1 MSEPAPPS
9 APDGA
14 LSPELRAVLRRW
26 ADEGGP
32 LATRAGVVLLAADGL
47 RDAEISRRLGV
58 SRQTVGS
65 WRQRWTSAGID
76 GLEHRPRTGRP
87 ATVDEAE
94 VVTRTLLAPG
104 GSGASR
110 AVARELGLSH
120 ATVAGIRRRW
130 RLVPDEPV
138 APSVPTRPPLPDAD
152 VWVMGLY
159 VDAHRAVLLA
169 GTRLVPSTPA
179 TAGTVIGADVLA
191 SLDHALDT
199 ARRASG
205 PESAT
210 AVDNAHRAGAAAH
223 RAANH
228 GPGNDAGPGPDPSSH
243 TTPAGHDNA
252 KHATAGG
259 DRGVPPHSTG
269 VNTTP
274 AGHGPARHTAT
285 GHAAAGGDRS
295 VPAHS
300 TAEHDPAQH
309 TPTGHT
315 TKTAATT
322 EGRPTPGTGTEATA
336 RRPAQTG
343 PSHTTHAA
351 TDAARGVPPHS
362 TGVYA
367 TPTGHGPAR
376 HTATGHATAGGDRS
390 VPAHSTAEHDPAQH
404 TPTGHTTKTAATTE
418 GHPAPGTG
426 TEATARRPAQ
436 TGPSHTTHTAT
447 DAARGVPP
455 HSTDVD
461 ATSSAHGPARHTAT
475 GHTTHLTAEGDHA
488 LSAYLAQ
495 ASRRHPDLALHAIT
509 LWDDAPA
516 DAAPQPPDPTRP
528 VTSHHI
534 PARSTWRT
542 FLRAMIA
549 LDSTSHPESSRRVYL
564 DLAAELERYTAGRAD
579 DPYRTVR
586 WLRENVAGHLG
597 TEDATDNSV
606 RGHTWSGV
614 NQIDLGSFNECVV
627 IETVRLSG
635 TITRGEIAHRTG
647 LTQQSVSR
655 IARSLLDRG
664 ILIEDAQ
671 LRATSGKPRTPVRL
685 RGAAAHA
692 LGIHIDPELL
702 TAVVIDLDGAIVCTR
717 TRSVSADTDPAE
729 FVERV
734 AALGRE
740 TLAEAGGAVRPE
752 GFLGIGVAV
761 PGPVD
766 IASGT
771 VLGPPLMSAWGD
783 LPLLYLLKDHFPCP
797 VIMEKDSTA
806 AAAGERW
813 IGRDRRAR
821 DFAYLY
827 LGTGVGTGLYL
838 NGDIYRGVSSNAGEF
853 GQLCAIALGRVDED
867 GRPEILPECNPPV
880 SVPDL
885 AARGGLRPAATT
897 SGSTAAYLAVGR
909 AAAAGDRAAKAAVR
923 EVAQAVGR
931 GALGLIDLLD
941 IDLIVLGGPFFTDD
955 VADFY
960 LSEIARTVNEY
971 PTARRLR
978 RVEVEPSVLSAGA
991 AAVGA
996 ASTIF
1001 HATFTPRLRGRETRA
1016 RHLPAG

>member
-1 MSEPAPPS
+1 MADTG
-9 APDGA
+9 PDGPA
-14 LSPELRAVLRRW
+14 DGGLSPDSRAVLRRW

-32 LATRAGVVLLAADGL
+32 LATRARVVLLAADGL

-138 APSVPTRPPLPDAD
+138 SPSVPTRPPLPGAD

-159 VDAHRAVLLA
+159 VDALRGVLLA
-169 GTRLVPSTPA
+169 GTRLNPGPPA

-191 SLDHALDT
+191 GIDRSLDAALASTGAGTGGRT
-199 ARRASG
+199 AQ
-205 PESAT
+205 
-210 AVDNAHRAGAAAH
+210 AGA
-223 RAANH
+223 R
-228 GPGNDAGPGPDPSSH
+228 
-243 TTPAGHDNA
+243 T
-252 KHATAGG
+252 GG
-259 DRGVPPHSTG
+259 
-269 VNTTP
+269 
-274 AGHGPARHTAT
+274 GHGTT
-285 GHAAAGGDRS
+285 GGTEFIVVRAIPDAAGRETACDGAASDR
-295 VPAHS
+295 AL
-300 TAEHDPAQH
+300 
-309 TPTGHT
+309 
-315 TKTAATT
+315 
-322 EGRPTPGTGTEATA
+322 
-336 RRPAQTG
+336 
-343 PSHTTHAA
+343 
-351 TDAARGVPPHS
+351 
-362 TGVYA
+362 
-367 TPTGHGPAR
+367 
-376 HTATGHATAGGDRS
+376 AG
-390 VPAHSTAEHDPAQH
+390 
-404 TPTGHTTKTAATTE
+404 
-418 GHPAPGTG
+418 
-426 TEATARRPAQ
+426 
-436 TGPSHTTHTAT
+436 
-447 DAARGVPP
+447 
-455 HSTDVD
+455 
-461 ATSSAHGPARHTAT
+461 
-475 GHTTHLTAEGDHA
+475 
-488 LSAYLAQ
+488 YLAQ
-495 ASRRHPDLALHAIT
+495 ASRRHPELALHAIT
-509 LWDDAPA
+509 LWDGAPDGAPAPA
-516 DAAPQPPDPTRP
+516 DRSSQPPDGGTD
-528 VTSHHI
+528 VTLHQL

-564 DLAAELERYTAGRAD
+564 DLAAELERYASGRPD
-579 DPYRTVR
+579 DPYRGVR

-597 TEDATDNSV
+597 TGAGGPAAGAV

-702 TAVVIDLDGAIVCTR
+702 TAVVIDLDGAIVHTR

-740 TLAEAGGAVRPE
+740 TLADAADTVRPE
-752 GFLGIGVAV
+752 GFLGVGVAV

-838 NGDIYRGVSSNAGEF
+838 NGDLYRGVSANAGEF
-853 GQLCAIALGRVDED
+853 GQLCAISLGRVDED
-867 GRPEILPECNPPV
+867 GRPEMMPECNPPV
-880 SVPDL
+880 SVPEL
-885 AARGGLRPAATT
+885 AARGGLRPAAAA
-897 SGSTAAYLAVGR
+897 SGGTAAYRAVGR
-909 AAAAGDRAAKAAVR
+909 AAAAGDAAAVAAVR
-923 EVAQAVGR
+923 EVARAVGR
-931 GALGLIDLLD
+931 GALGLVDLLD

-960 LSEIARTVNEY
+960 LTEIARTVNEF

-1001 HATFTPRLRGRETRA
+1001 HATFTPRLRGRESRA
-1016 RHLPAG
+1016 RQPPTG

>member
-1 MSEPAPPS
+1 MSDTRPG
-9 APDGA
+9 DGT

-26 ADEGGP
+26 ADEGGA

-138 APSVPTRPPLPDAD
+138 SPSVPTRPPLPGAD

-159 VDAHRAVLLA
+159 VDGLRGVLLA
-169 GTRLVPSTPA
+169 GTRLVPSPPA
-179 TAGTVIGADVLA
+179 TSGTVIGADVLA
-191 SLDHALDT
+191 GLDRSLDAALASASALTSTRRDGAGPAEGPGAGAGTDHA
-199 ARRASG
+199 ASRRQG
-205 PESAT
+205 RTT
-210 AVDNAHRAGAAAH
+210 AVAPGSAGAAGGWAGGAAPGEPHRDPAH
-223 RAANH
+223 AVGTTGAFGADPGQVPADSS
-228 GPGNDAGPGPDPSSH
+228 GPGSDSRRVAG
-243 TTPAGHDNA
+243 T
-252 KHATAGG
+252 
-259 DRGVPPHSTG
+259 
-269 VNTTP
+269 
-274 AGHGPARHTAT
+274 
-285 GHAAAGGDRS
+285 
-295 VPAHS
+295 
-300 TAEHDPAQH
+300 
-309 TPTGHT
+309 
-315 TKTAATT
+315 
-322 EGRPTPGTGTEATA
+322 
-336 RRPAQTG
+336 RPA
-343 PSHTTHAA
+343 P
-351 TDAARGVPPHS
+351 
-362 TGVYA
+362 
-367 TPTGHGPAR
+367 
-376 HTATGHATAGGDRS
+376 
-390 VPAHSTAEHDPAQH
+390 
-404 TPTGHTTKTAATTE
+404 
-418 GHPAPGTG
+418 
-426 TEATARRPAQ
+426 
-436 TGPSHTTHTAT
+436 
-447 DAARGVPP
+447 
-455 HSTDVD
+455 TDVD
-461 ATSSAHGPARHTAT
+461 SRARSADVGASDR
-475 GHTTHLTAEGDHA
+475 A
-488 LSAYLAQ
+488 LAGYLAQ
-495 ASRRHPDLALHAIT
+495 ASRRHPDLALHAVT
-509 LWDDAPA
+509 LWDDASDGAPA
-516 DAAPQPPDPTRP
+516 PATDTPQPPGTTGT
-528 VTSHHI
+528 VTCHHI

-564 DLAAELERYTAGRAD
+564 DLAAELERYAAGRPD
-579 DPYRTVR
+579 DPQHTVR

-597 TEDATDNSV
+597 AESAKAGSA

-740 TLAEAGGAVRPE
+740 TLAEAGGAVRPD

-797 VIMEKDSTA
+797 VIMEKDST
-806 AAAGERW
+806 E
-813 IGRDRRAR
+813 IGRAH
-821 DFAYLY
+821 
-827 LGTGVGTGLYL
+827 V
-838 NGDIYRGVSSNAGEF
+838 
-853 GQLCAIALGRVDED
+853 
-867 GRPEILPECNPPV
+867 
-880 SVPDL
+880 
-885 AARGGLRPAATT
+885 
-897 SGSTAAYLAVGR
+897 
-909 AAAAGDRAAKAAVR
+909 
-923 EVAQAVGR
+923 
-931 GALGLIDLLD
+931 
-941 IDLIVLGGPFFTDD
+941 
-955 VADFY
+955 
-960 LSEIARTVNEY
+960 
-971 PTARRLR
+971 
-978 RVEVEPSVLSAGA
+978 
-991 AAVGA
+991 
-996 ASTIF
+996 
-1001 HATFTPRLRGRETRA
+1001 
-1016 RHLPAG
+1016 

>member
-1 MSEPAPPS
+1 MPEAPRGEG
-9 APDGA
+9 PDG
-14 LSPELRAVLRRW
+14 SPAAQHGSLAPEHRAVLRRW
-26 ADEGGP
+26 VEEGGA
-32 LATRAGVVLLAADGL
+32 LATRASVVLLAADGL

-65 WRQRWTSAGID
+65 WRQRWTSAGLD

-110 AVARELGLSH
+110 AIARELGLSH

-130 RLVPDEPV
+130 RLGHDEAR
-138 APSVPTRPPLPDAD
+138 APSVPTRPPLPAAA

-159 VDAHRAVLLA
+159 VDPLRAVLLV
-169 GTRLVPSTPA
+169 GTRRGADRPA
-179 TAGTVIGADVLA
+179 VAGTVIGTEVLA
-191 SLDHALDT
+191 GLDRALEAALSAAK
-199 ARRASG
+199 ARQDSRDG
-205 PESAT
+205 
-210 AVDNAHRAGAAAH
+210 
-223 RAANH
+223 
-228 GPGNDAGPGPDPSSH
+228 GPGPE
-243 TTPAGHDNA
+243 
-252 KHATAGG
+252 TADGL
-259 DRGVPPHSTG
+259 
-269 VNTTP
+269 
-274 AGHGPARHTAT
+274 
-285 GHAAAGGDRS
+285 
-295 VPAHS
+295 
-300 TAEHDPAQH
+300 AE
-309 TPTGHT
+309 
-315 TKTAATT
+315 
-322 EGRPTPGTGTEATA
+322 
-336 RRPAQTG
+336 
-343 PSHTTHAA
+343 
-351 TDAARGVPPHS
+351 
-362 TGVYA
+362 
-367 TPTGHGPAR
+367 
-376 HTATGHATAGGDRS
+376 
-390 VPAHSTAEHDPAQH
+390 
-404 TPTGHTTKTAATTE
+404 
-418 GHPAPGTG
+418 
-426 TEATARRPAQ
+426 
-436 TGPSHTTHTAT
+436 
-447 DAARGVPP
+447 
-455 HSTDVD
+455 
-461 ATSSAHGPARHTAT
+461 
-475 GHTTHLTAEGDHA
+475 
-488 LSAYLAQ
+488 YLAE
-495 ASRRHPDLALHAIT
+495 AGRSHPDLDLHAIT
-509 LWDDAPA
+509 LWDAGAGPV
-516 DAAPQPPDPTRP
+516 PPLYEGVVTR
-528 VTSHHI
+528 HQI
-534 PARSTWRT
+534 PARSSWRT

-564 DLAAELERYTAGRAD
+564 DLAAELERYATARSDRPCTA
-579 DPYRTVR
+579 VR
-586 WLRENVAGHLG
+586 WLRENVAGHLAARHPAG
-597 TEDATDNSV
+597 RPGGPARSQS
-606 RGHTWSGV
+606 WSGV

-671 LRATSGKPRTPVRL
+671 RRATSGKPRTPVRL
-685 RGAAAHA
+685 CGTAAHA
-692 LGIHIDPELL
+692 LGIHIDPEVL

-717 TRSVSADTDPAE
+717 TRPVTPDTDPAE

-740 TLAEAGGAVRPE
+740 TLAEARGAVRE
-752 GFLGIGVAV
+752 DGFLGIGVAV

-797 VIMEKDSTA
+797 VLMEKDSTA

-838 NGDIYRGVSSNAGEF
+838 NGDIYRGISSNAGEF
-853 GQLCAIALGRVDED
+853 GQLCAIALGRVGKD

-885 AARGGLRPAATT
+885 AVRGGMRPVPPLPPVPTASGTTASGSTASGSTASGSTT
-897 SGSTAAYLAVGR
+897 SGSTAAYLAVGG
-909 AAAAGDRAAKAAVR
+909 AAAAGDPAAVGAVR

-931 GALGLIDLLD
+931 GALGLVDLLD
-941 IDLIVLGGPFFTDD
+941 IDLIVLGGPFFTED
-955 VADFY
+955 VAGFY
-960 LSEIARTVNEY
+960 LDEITRTVNEF

-978 RVEVEPSVLSAGA
+978 RVEVEPSVLSAEA

-1001 HATFTPRLRGRETRA
+1001 HATFTPRLRGREGRA
-1016 RHLPAG
+1016 RHLPVG

>member
-1 MSEPAPPS
+1 MSDTRPAEGAPAPPS
-9 APDGA
+9 PADGA

-159 VDAHRAVLLA
+159 VDARRAVLLA
-169 GTRLVPSTPA
+169 GTRLVPSTPV

-191 SLDHALDT
+191 GLDHALDA

-205 PESAT
+205 PDNHPRTGAGPGAESAP
-210 AVDNAHRAGAAAH
+210 VDSAHRAGVAA
-223 RAANH
+223 RKAA
-228 GPGNDAGPGPDPSSH
+228 GTGGDGAPEGGGESVGDAGHPPGTDRDTTPAGQGPAEHGTGHTTHVATEAPGRRLPAHNTGAH
-243 TTPAGHDNA
+243 TTPAGQNPPEHTGSDHTTHVA
-252 KHATAGG
+252 AQATAPRLPIHAPGA
-259 DRGVPPHSTG
+259 H
-269 VNTTP
+269 TTP
-274 AGHGPARHTAT
+274 AGQNPPEHTGSGHTTHVAAQAT
-285 GHAAAGGDRS
+285 APRL
-295 VPAHS
+295 PAHAPGDDS
-300 TAEHDPAQH
+300 PPAGRDPAQH
-309 TPTGHT
+309 T
-315 TKTAATT
+315 
-322 EGRPTPGTGTEATA
+322 GTG
-336 RRPAQTG
+336 R
-343 PSHTTHAA
+343 
-351 TDAARGVPPHS
+351 
-362 TGVYA
+362 
-367 TPTGHGPAR
+367 
-376 HTATGHATAGGDRS
+376 
-390 VPAHSTAEHDPAQH
+390 
-404 TPTGHTTKTAATTE
+404 
-418 GHPAPGTG
+418 
-426 TEATARRPAQ
+426 
-436 TGPSHTTHTAT
+436 
-447 DAARGVPP
+447 
-455 HSTDVD
+455 
-461 ATSSAHGPARHTAT
+461 
-475 GHTTHLTAEGDHA
+475 AEGDPA
-488 LSAYLAQ
+488 LAAYLAQ

-516 DAAPQPPDPTRP
+516 DETPQPPGRTGT
-528 VTSHHI
+528 VTCHHI

-564 DLAAELERYTAGRAD
+564 DLAAELERYAAGRAD

-853 GQLCAIALGRVDED
+853 GQLCAIALGRVDKD

-923 EVAQAVGR
+923 EVAQAIGR

-941 IDLIVLGGPFFTDD
+941 IDLVVLGGPFFTDD

-960 LSEIARTVNEY
+960 LAEIARTVNEY

>member
-1 MSEPAPPS
+1 MSDTRPG
-9 APDGA
+9 DGT

-26 ADEGGP
+26 ADEGGA

-65 WRQRWTSAGID
+65 WRQRWTSAGIG

-138 APSVPTRPPLPDAD
+138 SPSVPTRPPLPGAD

-159 VDAHRAVLLA
+159 VDGLRGVLLA
-169 GTRLVPSTPA
+169 GTRLVPSPPA
-179 TAGTVIGADVLA
+179 TSGTVIGADVLA
-191 SLDHALDT
+191 GLDRSLDAALAST
-199 ARRASG
+199 RRDGSG
-205 PESAT
+205 PAE
-210 AVDNAHRAGAAAH
+210 
-223 RAANH
+223 
-228 GPGNDAGPGPDPSSH
+228 GPGPGVGTSSAFGAGPGQGSAAAVRRGPAAGSGSAE
-243 TTPAGHDNA
+243 PAGA
-252 KHATAGG
+252 SGG
-259 DRGVPPHSTG
+259 SG
-269 VNTTP
+269 
-274 AGHGPARHTAT
+274 
-285 GHAAAGGDRS
+285 
-295 VPAHS
+295 
-300 TAEHDPAQH
+300 
-309 TPTGHT
+309 
-315 TKTAATT
+315 
-322 EGRPTPGTGTEATA
+322 
-336 RRPAQTG
+336 
-343 PSHTTHAA
+343 
-351 TDAARGVPPHS
+351 
-362 TGVYA
+362 
-367 TPTGHGPAR
+367 
-376 HTATGHATAGGDRS
+376 
-390 VPAHSTAEHDPAQH
+390 
-404 TPTGHTTKTAATTE
+404 
-418 GHPAPGTG
+418 
-426 TEATARRPAQ
+426 
-436 TGPSHTTHTAT
+436 
-447 DAARGVPP
+447 
-455 HSTDVD
+455 
-461 ATSSAHGPARHTAT
+461 SSAQLGAGA
-475 GHTTHLTAEGDHA
+475 GNSLTDPDSPRRADVGASDRA
-488 LSAYLAQ
+488 LAGYLAQ
-495 ASRRHPDLALHAIT
+495 ASRRHPDLALHAVT
-509 LWDDAPA
+509 LWDDASDVAPA
-516 DAAPQPPDPTRP
+516 PAPNVPQPSSSTGT
-528 VTSHHI
+528 VTCHHI

-564 DLAAELERYTAGRAD
+564 DLAAELERYAAGRPD
-579 DPYRTVR
+579 DPQHTVR

-597 TEDATDNSV
+597 AEGAKDSSA

-740 TLAEAGGAVRPE
+740 TLAEAGGAVRPD

-838 NGDIYRGVSSNAGEF
+838 NGDIYRGVSANAGEF
-853 GQLCAIALGRVDED
+853 GQLCAIALGRVDKD

-885 AARGGLRPAATT
+885 AARGGLRPVATT
-897 SGSTAAYLAVGR
+897 GGSTAAYLAVGR
-909 AAAAGDRAAKAAVR
+909 AAAAGDRAAAAAVR

-960 LSEIARTVNEY
+960 LAEIARTVNEF

-1016 RHLPAG
+1016 RHLPTG

>member
-1 MSEPAPPS
+1 MSDTRPAEGTPAPGSP
-9 APDGA
+9 ADGA

-138 APSVPTRPPLPDAD
+138 APSVPTRPPLPEAD

-159 VDAHRAVLLA
+159 VDARRAVLLA
-169 GTRLVPSTPA
+169 GTRLVPSAPV

-191 SLDHALDT
+191 GLDRSLDAALAST
-199 ARRASG
+199 PRRAPG
-205 PESAT
+205 PDPA
-210 AVDNAHRAGAAAH
+210 APVDSAHRAGTNILG
-223 RAANH
+223 AAN
-228 GPGNDAGPGPDPSSH
+228 GAPGGNAEAAP
-243 TTPAGHDNA
+243 TAGHRPGSHRD
-252 KHATAGG
+252 T
-259 DRGVPPHSTG
+259 
-269 VNTTP
+269 
-274 AGHGPARHTAT
+274 
-285 GHAAAGGDRS
+285 
-295 VPAHS
+295 
-300 TAEHDPAQH
+300 Q
-309 TPTGHT
+309 PTG
-315 TKTAATT
+315 
-322 EGRPTPGTGTEATA
+322 
-336 RRPAQTG
+336 
-343 PSHTTHAA
+343 
-351 TDAARGVPPHS
+351 RG
-362 TGVYA
+362 
-367 TPTGHGPAR
+367 
-376 HTATGHATAGGDRS
+376 
-390 VPAHSTAEHDPAQH
+390 
-404 TPTGHTTKTAATTE
+404 
-418 GHPAPGTG
+418 PAPGTAEETTPSASSPAPRANPG
-426 TEATARRPAQ
+426 HATHVTAGTARALPAYG
-436 TGPSHTTHTAT
+436 TGGGGTGAGRGPAAHTGSGRTAHVANE
-447 DAARGVPP
+447 AAAPAGSAPAPRANPG
-455 HSTDVD
+455 HR
-461 ATSSAHGPARHTAT
+461 AHGTAD
-475 GHTTHLTAEGDHA
+475 GDRA
-488 LSAYLAQ
+488 LVSYLAQ

-509 LWDDAPA
+509 LWDDASG
-516 DAAPQPPDPTRP
+516 DGEPQPPGSTGS
-528 VTSHHI
+528 VTCHHI

-564 DLAAELERYTAGRAD
+564 DLAAELERYAAGRAD

-597 TEDATDNSV
+597 TEETTDNSG
-606 RGHTWSGV
+606 RGHSWSGV

-880 SVPDL
+880 SVPEL
-885 AARGGLRPAATT
+885 AARGGLRPTPAT

-923 EVAQAVGR
+923 EVARAVGR
-931 GALGLIDLLD
+931 GALGLTDLLD

-960 LSEIARTVNEY
+960 LAEIARTVNEY

>member
-1 MSEPAPPS
+1 MSDVRQTEGAPVSPS
-9 APDGA
+9 SADGS

-65 WRQRWTSAGID
+65 WRQRWTSAGIG

-138 APSVPTRPPLPDAD
+138 APFVPTRPPLPDAD

-159 VDAHRAVLLA
+159 VDARRAVLLA
-169 GTRLVPSTPA
+169 GTRLVPSAPVTS
-179 TAGTVIGADVLA
+179 GTVIGADVLA
-191 SLDHALDT
+191 GLDRSLDA
-199 ARRASG
+199 ARRASVPRWAAQKDEG
-205 PESAT
+205 SGGDSAPEGSGKSVSA
-210 AVDNAHRAGAAAH
+210 AGH
-223 RAANH
+223 
-228 GPGNDAGPGPDPSSH
+228 PPGPDRE
-243 TTPAGHDNA
+243 TTPAGQ
-252 KHATAGG
+252 GP
-259 DRGVPPHSTG
+259 V
-269 VNTTP
+269 
-274 AGHGPARHTAT
+274 GHGPGRAAR
-285 GHAAAGGDRS
+285 AAAR
-295 VPAHS
+295 
-300 TAEHDPAQH
+300 
-309 TPTGHT
+309 
-315 TKTAATT
+315 AA
-322 EGRPTPGTGTEATA
+322 
-336 RRPAQTG
+336 G
-343 PSHTTHAA
+343 P
-351 TDAARGVPPHS
+351 RL
-362 TGVYA
+362 
-367 TPTGHGPAR
+367 
-376 HTATGHATAGGDRS
+376 
-390 VPAHSTAEHDPAQH
+390 
-404 TPTGHTTKTAATTE
+404 
-418 GHPAPGTG
+418 PAPGTG
-426 TEATARRPAQ
+426 ARTTTAGQSP
-436 TGPSHTTHTAT
+436 PSHTGPGHTSHAAAK
-447 DAARGVPP
+447 DARGG
-455 HSTDVD
+455 HSHSPGVD
-461 ATSSAHGPARHTAT
+461 GTPAAHGPARHNPTGDAAGTAA
-475 GHTTHLTAEGDHA
+475 TAEGDPAPGTGPAHLA
-488 LSAYLAQ
+488 ARAAARRPAHTTPAGRGPAPRTDTRHSAHIPDEGDPVLGAYLAQ

-509 LWDDAPA
+509 LWDDAVA
-516 DAAPQPPDPTRP
+516 DAAPQPPDSAGP
-528 VTSHHI
+528 VTFHHI

-564 DLAAELERYTAGRAD
+564 DLAAELERYAAGRAD

-597 TEDATDNSV
+597 TGDASDTSA
-606 RGHTWSGV
+606 RGRTWSGV

-740 TLAEAGGAVRPE
+740 TLAEAGGAGRPE

-880 SVPDL
+880 SVPGL
-885 AARGGLRPAATT
+885 AARGGLRPAAAT

-923 EVAQAVGR
+923 EVARAIGR
-931 GALGLIDLLD
+931 GALGLTDLLD

-960 LSEIARTVNEY
+960 LAEIARTVNEY

-1016 RHLPAG
+1016 RHLPVG

>member
-1 MSEPAPPS
+1 MSDTRPAEPA
-9 APDGA
+9 DGM

-138 APSVPTRPPLPDAD
+138 APSVPARPPLPGGD

-159 VDAHRAVLLA
+159 VDGLRGVLLA
-169 GTRLVPSTPA
+169 GTRLVASAPA

-191 SLDHALDT
+191 GLDRSLDAALASTRHHGAGPSAGSD
-199 ARRASG
+199 RAD
-205 PESAT
+205 ESE
-210 AVDNAHRAGAAAH
+210 
-223 RAANH
+223 H
-228 GPGNDAGPGPDPSSH
+228 GP
-243 TTPAGHDNA
+243 
-252 KHATAGG
+252 
-259 DRGVPPHSTG
+259 R
-269 VNTTP
+269 
-274 AGHGPARHTAT
+274 
-285 GHAAAGGDRS
+285 
-295 VPAHS
+295 
-300 TAEHDPAQH
+300 
-309 TPTGHT
+309 
-315 TKTAATT
+315 
-322 EGRPTPGTGTEATA
+322 
-336 RRPAQTG
+336 
-343 PSHTTHAA
+343 
-351 TDAARGVPPHS
+351 
-362 TGVYA
+362 
-367 TPTGHGPAR
+367 
-376 HTATGHATAGGDRS
+376 
-390 VPAHSTAEHDPAQH
+390 
-404 TPTGHTTKTAATTE
+404 
-418 GHPAPGTG
+418 PAPGPADAPGRGSPRRADVLASDRALTG
-426 TEATARRPAQ
+426 
-436 TGPSHTTHTAT
+436 
-447 DAARGVPP
+447 
-455 HSTDVD
+455 
-461 ATSSAHGPARHTAT
+461 
-475 GHTTHLTAEGDHA
+475 
-488 LSAYLAQ
+488 YLAQ

-509 LWDDAPA
+509 LWDTAPGSDPAPAADVPQPA
-516 DAAPQPPDPTRP
+516 DARAV
-528 VTSHHI
+528 VTCHHI

-564 DLAAELERYTAGRAD
+564 DLAAELERYAAEDAD
-579 DPYRTVR
+579 DPQHTVR

-597 TEDATDNSV
+597 ADEATDSSA

-664 ILIEDAQ
+664 ILIEEAQ

-702 TAVVIDLDGAIVCTR
+702 TAVVIDLDGAIVHTR

-734 AALGRE
+734 AALGRQ

-885 AARGGLRPAATT
+885 AARGGLRPAAA
-897 SGSTAAYLAVGR
+897 SGSIAAYLAVGR
-909 AAAAGDRAAKAAVR
+909 AAAAGDRAATAAVR
-923 EVAQAVGR
+923 EVARAVGR
-931 GALGLIDLLD
+931 GALGLTDLLD

-960 LSEIARTVNEY
+960 LAEIARTVNEF

-1016 RHLPAG
+1016 RQLPTS

>member
-1 MSEPAPPS
+1 MSDTRRG
-9 APDGA
+9 DGT

-26 ADEGGP
+26 ADEGGA

-138 APSVPTRPPLPDAD
+138 SPSVPTRPPLPGAD

-159 VDAHRAVLLA
+159 VDGLRGVLLA
-169 GTRLVPSTPA
+169 GTRLVPSPPA
-179 TAGTVIGADVLA
+179 TSGTVIGADVLA
-191 SLDHALDT
+191 GLDRSLDAALAST
-199 ARRASG
+199 RRDESG
-205 PESAT
+205 PAEGPGGGAGPVS
-210 AVDNAHRAGAAAH
+210 RAGSGVAA
-223 RAANH
+223 
-228 GPGNDAGPGPDPSSH
+228 G
-243 TTPAGHDNA
+243 
-252 KHATAGG
+252 
-259 DRGVPPHSTG
+259 
-269 VNTTP
+269 
-274 AGHGPARHTAT
+274 T
-285 GHAAAGGDRS
+285 GHAAGGSGEGAAPPPAEPHRN
-295 VPAHS
+295 PAHGLGTTS
-300 TAEHDPAQH
+300 AFGADRRQG
-309 TPTGHT
+309 PTDSSASGLDGRL
-315 TKTAATT
+315 AA
-322 EGRPTPGTGTEATA
+322 GT
-336 RRPAQTG
+336 RPA
-343 PSHTTHAA
+343 
-351 TDAARGVPPHS
+351 PPEVDS
-362 TGVYA
+362 
-367 TPTGHGPAR
+367 PAR
-376 HTATGHATAGGDRS
+376 HADVGTSDRALAG
-390 VPAHSTAEHDPAQH
+390 
-404 TPTGHTTKTAATTE
+404 
-418 GHPAPGTG
+418 
-426 TEATARRPAQ
+426 
-436 TGPSHTTHTAT
+436 
-447 DAARGVPP
+447 
-455 HSTDVD
+455 
-461 ATSSAHGPARHTAT
+461 
-475 GHTTHLTAEGDHA
+475 
-488 LSAYLAQ
+488 YLAL
-495 ASRRHPDLALHAIT
+495 ASRRHPDLALHAVT
-509 LWDDAPA
+509 LWDDASEGAPA
-516 DAAPQPPDPTRP
+516 PTADVPQSPGTTGT
-528 VTSHHI
+528 VTCHHI

-564 DLAAELERYTAGRAD
+564 DLAAELERYAAGRPD
-579 DPYRTVR
+579 DPPHTVR

-597 TEDATDNSV
+597 AESAKDSSA

-740 TLAEAGGAVRPE
+740 TLAEAGGAVRPD

-838 NGDIYRGVSSNAGEF
+838 NGDIYRGVSANAGEF
-853 GQLCAIALGRVDED
+853 GQLCAIALGRVDKD

-885 AARGGLRPAATT
+885 AARGGLRPVATT
-897 SGSTAAYLAVGR
+897 GGSTAAYLAVGR
-909 AAAAGDRAAKAAVR
+909 AAAAGDRAAAAAVR

-960 LSEIARTVNEY
+960 LAEIARTVNEF

-1001 HATFTPRLRGRETRA
+1001 HATFTPRLRGREARA
-1016 RHLPAG
+1016 RHLPTG

>member
-1 MSEPAPPS
+1 MSDTRPG
-9 APDGA
+9 DGT

-26 ADEGGP
+26 ADEGGA

-138 APSVPTRPPLPDAD
+138 SPSVPTRPPLPGAD

-159 VDAHRAVLLA
+159 VDGLRGVLLA
-169 GTRLVPSTPA
+169 GTRLVPSPPA
-179 TAGTVIGADVLA
+179 TSGTVIGADVLA
-191 SLDHALDT
+191 GLDRSLDAALAST
-199 ARRASG
+199 RRDGSG
-205 PESAT
+205 PAEGPGGGPGPAS
-210 AVDNAHRAGAAAH
+210 RAGSGAAA
-223 RAANH
+223 
-228 GPGNDAGPGPDPSSH
+228 G
-243 TTPAGHDNA
+243 
-252 KHATAGG
+252 
-259 DRGVPPHSTG
+259 
-269 VNTTP
+269 
-274 AGHGPARHTAT
+274 T
-285 GHAAAGGDRS
+285 GHAAGGPGEGAAPAPAERHRN
-295 VPAHS
+295 PAHGVGTTS
-300 TAEHDPAQH
+300 AFGADPRQGPAD
-309 TPTGHT
+309 GSASGFDGRL
-315 TKTAATT
+315 AA
-322 EGRPTPGTGTEATA
+322 GARPAPPEVDSPA
-336 RRPAQTG
+336 RRADVG
-343 PSHTTHAA
+343 ASDRAL
-351 TDAARGVPPHS
+351 
-362 TGVYA
+362 
-367 TPTGHGPAR
+367 
-376 HTATGHATAGGDRS
+376 AG
-390 VPAHSTAEHDPAQH
+390 
-404 TPTGHTTKTAATTE
+404 
-418 GHPAPGTG
+418 
-426 TEATARRPAQ
+426 
-436 TGPSHTTHTAT
+436 
-447 DAARGVPP
+447 
-455 HSTDVD
+455 
-461 ATSSAHGPARHTAT
+461 
-475 GHTTHLTAEGDHA
+475 
-488 LSAYLAQ
+488 YLAQ
-495 ASRRHPDLALHAIT
+495 ASRRHPDLALHAVT
-509 LWDDAPA
+509 LWDDASEGAPA
-516 DAAPQPPDPTRP
+516 PPTGAPQPPGATGT
-528 VTSHHI
+528 VTCHHI

-564 DLAAELERYTAGRAD
+564 DLAAELERYAAGRPD
-579 DPYRTVR
+579 DPQHTVR

-597 TEDATDNSV
+597 AERAKAGSA

-740 TLAEAGGAVRPE
+740 TLAEAGGAVRPD

-838 NGDIYRGVSSNAGEF
+838 NGDIYRGVSANAGEF
-853 GQLCAIALGRVDED
+853 GQLCAIALGRVDKD

-885 AARGGLRPAATT
+885 AARGGLRPVATT
-897 SGSTAAYLAVGR
+897 GGSTAAYLAVGR
-909 AAAAGDRAAKAAVR
+909 AAAAGDRAAAAAVR

-960 LSEIARTVNEY
+960 LAEIARTVNEF

-1016 RHLPAG
+1016 RHLPTG

>member
-1 MSEPAPPS
+1 MPEARLDDGPGSLPP
-9 APDGA
+9 
-14 LSPELRAVLRRW
+14 EHRAVLRRW
-26 ADEGGP
+26 AEDGGP
-32 LATRAGVVLLAADGL
+32 LATRASVVLLAADGL

-130 RLVPDEPV
+130 RLTPDEAP
-138 APSVPTRPPLPDAD
+138 APSVPTRPPLPGAD

-159 VDAHRAVLLA
+159 VDPLRAVLLA
-169 GTRLVPSTPA
+169 GTRQGPAPSA
-179 TAGTVIGADVLA
+179 AAGTVIGTDVLA
-191 SLDHALDT
+191 GLDRALEAALT
-199 ARRASG
+199 AA
-205 PESAT
+205 
-210 AVDNAHRAGAAAH
+210 
-223 RAANH
+223 
-228 GPGNDAGPGPDPSSH
+228 
-243 TTPAGHDNA
+243 
-252 KHATAGG
+252 
-259 DRGVPPHSTG
+259 
-269 VNTTP
+269 
-274 AGHGPARHTAT
+274 PARVT
-285 GHAAAGGDRS
+285 D
-295 VPAHS
+295 
-300 TAEHDPAQH
+300 D
-309 TPTGHT
+309 
-315 TKTAATT
+315 
-322 EGRPTPGTGTEATA
+322 GT
-336 RRPAQTG
+336 
-343 PSHTTHAA
+343 S
-351 TDAARGVPPHS
+351 ARGL
-362 TGVYA
+362 A
-367 TPTGHGPAR
+367 
-376 HTATGHATAGGDRS
+376 D
-390 VPAHSTAEHDPAQH
+390 
-404 TPTGHTTKTAATTE
+404 
-418 GHPAPGTG
+418 
-426 TEATARRPAQ
+426 
-436 TGPSHTTHTAT
+436 
-447 DAARGVPP
+447 
-455 HSTDVD
+455 
-461 ATSSAHGPARHTAT
+461 
-475 GHTTHLTAEGDHA
+475 
-488 LSAYLAQ
+488 YLAV
-495 ASRRHPDLALHAIT
+495 AGRSHPDLGLHAIT
-509 LWDDAPA
+509 LWDTTGTTTGVTDATGATGTSGQPA
-516 DAAPQPPDPTRP
+516 ASDGP
-528 VTSHHI
+528 VTRHHI

-564 DLAAELERYTAGRAD
+564 DLAAELERYATARAD
-579 DPYRTVR
+579 SPCTAVR

-597 TEDATDNSV
+597 ADRSADSPAQSQS
-606 RGHTWSGV
+606 WSGV

-671 LRATSGKPRTPVRL
+671 RRATSGKPRTPVRL
-685 RGAAAHA
+685 CGTAAHA
-692 LGIHIDPELL
+692 LGIHIDPEVL

-717 TRSVSADTDPAE
+717 TRPVTADIDPAE

-740 TLAEAGGAVRPE
+740 TLAEARGAVREE

-797 VIMEKDSTA
+797 VLMEKDSTA

-838 NGDIYRGVSSNAGEF
+838 NGDIYRGISANAGEF
-853 GQLCAIALGRVDED
+853 GQLCAIALGRVDKD
-867 GRPEILPECNPPV
+867 GRPEMMPECNPPV
-880 SVPDL
+880 SVPGL
-885 AARGGLRPAATT
+885 AVRGGMRPVPTA
-897 SGSTAAYLAVGR
+897 SGSTAAYLAVGE
-909 AAAAGDRAAKAAVR
+909 AAAAGDPAAAAAVR

-931 GALGLIDLLD
+931 GALGLVDLLD
-941 IDLIVLGGPFFTDD
+941 IDLIVLGGPFFTED

-960 LSEIARTVNEY
+960 LDEIARTVNEF

-978 RVEVEPSVLSAGA
+978 RVEVEPSVLSAEA

-1001 HATFTPRLRGRETRA
+1001 HATFAPRLRGREGRA
-1016 RHLPAG
+1016 RHLPAD

>member
-1 MSEPAPPS
+1 MSDTRPG
-9 APDGA
+9 DGT

-26 ADEGGP
+26 ADEGGA

-138 APSVPTRPPLPDAD
+138 SPSVPTRPPLPGAD

-159 VDAHRAVLLA
+159 VDGLRGVLLA
-169 GTRLVPSTPA
+169 GTRLVPSPPA
-179 TAGTVIGADVLA
+179 TSGTVIGADVLA
-191 SLDHALDT
+191 GLDRSLDAALAST
-199 ARRASG
+199 RRDGSG
-205 PESAT
+205 PAE
-210 AVDNAHRAGAAAH
+210 
-223 RAANH
+223 
-228 GPGNDAGPGPDPSSH
+228 GPGGGVGTSSAFGAGPGQGSTAAVRRGPAAGSGSAE
-243 TTPAGHDNA
+243 PAG
-252 KHATAGG
+252 
-259 DRGVPPHSTG
+259 
-269 VNTTP
+269 
-274 AGHGPARHTAT
+274 
-285 GHAAAGGDRS
+285 
-295 VPAHS
+295 
-300 TAEHDPAQH
+300 
-309 TPTGHT
+309 
-315 TKTAATT
+315 
-322 EGRPTPGTGTEATA
+322 
-336 RRPAQTG
+336 
-343 PSHTTHAA
+343 
-351 TDAARGVPPHS
+351 
-362 TGVYA
+362 
-367 TPTGHGPAR
+367 
-376 HTATGHATAGGDRS
+376 
-390 VPAHSTAEHDPAQH
+390 
-404 TPTGHTTKTAATTE
+404 
-418 GHPAPGTG
+418 
-426 TEATARRPAQ
+426 
-436 TGPSHTTHTAT
+436 
-447 DAARGVPP
+447 
-455 HSTDVD
+455 
-461 ATSSAHGPARHTAT
+461 TSSGSGSSAQLGAGARNSPADPDSPRHVDVGAS
-475 GHTTHLTAEGDHA
+475 DRA
-488 LSAYLAQ
+488 LAGYLAQ
-495 ASRRHPDLALHAIT
+495 ASRRHPDLALHAVT
-509 LWDDAPA
+509 LWDDASEGAPA
-516 DAAPQPPDPTRP
+516 PTTGVPQPPGARNT
-528 VTSHHI
+528 VTCHHI

-564 DLAAELERYTAGRAD
+564 DLAAELERYAAGRPD
-579 DPYRTVR
+579 DPQHTVR

-597 TEDATDNSV
+597 AESAKDSSA

-740 TLAEAGGAVRPE
+740 TLAEAGGAVRPD

-838 NGDIYRGVSSNAGEF
+838 NGDIYRGVSANAGEF
-853 GQLCAIALGRVDED
+853 GQLCAIALGRVDQD

-885 AARGGLRPAATT
+885 AARGGLRPVATT
-897 SGSTAAYLAVGR
+897 GGSTAAYLAVGR
-909 AAAAGDRAAKAAVR
+909 AAAAGDRAAAAAVR

-960 LSEIARTVNEY
+960 LAEIARTVNEF

-1016 RHLPAG
+1016 RHLPTG

>member
-1 MSEPAPPS
+1 MSDTRPAEPG
-9 APDGA
+9 DGT

-138 APSVPTRPPLPDAD
+138 APSVPTRPILPGAD

-159 VDAHRAVLLA
+159 VDGLRGVLLA

-191 SLDHALDT
+191 GLDRSLDAALAST
-199 ARRASG
+199 PRPGSG
-205 PESAT
+205 PAT
-210 AVDNAHRAGAAAH
+210 GAE
-223 RAANH
+223 RAAGSDH
-228 GPGNDAGPGPDPSSH
+228 GPDPEPNGAPVSGPNASDG
-243 TTPAGHDNA
+243 PGRGSPRRADVVASDRALAG
-252 KHATAGG
+252 
-259 DRGVPPHSTG
+259 
-269 VNTTP
+269 
-274 AGHGPARHTAT
+274 
-285 GHAAAGGDRS
+285 
-295 VPAHS
+295 
-300 TAEHDPAQH
+300 
-309 TPTGHT
+309 
-315 TKTAATT
+315 
-322 EGRPTPGTGTEATA
+322 
-336 RRPAQTG
+336 
-343 PSHTTHAA
+343 
-351 TDAARGVPPHS
+351 
-362 TGVYA
+362 
-367 TPTGHGPAR
+367 
-376 HTATGHATAGGDRS
+376 
-390 VPAHSTAEHDPAQH
+390 
-404 TPTGHTTKTAATTE
+404 
-418 GHPAPGTG
+418 
-426 TEATARRPAQ
+426 
-436 TGPSHTTHTAT
+436 
-447 DAARGVPP
+447 
-455 HSTDVD
+455 
-461 ATSSAHGPARHTAT
+461 
-475 GHTTHLTAEGDHA
+475 
-488 LSAYLAQ
+488 YLAQ
-495 ASRRHPDLALHAIT
+495 ASRRHPDLALHAIA
-509 LWDDAPA
+509 LWDAAPGEDPAPA
-516 DAAPQPPDPTRP
+516 TEVPQPPDVRAP
-528 VTSHHI
+528 VTRHHI

-564 DLAAELERYTAGRAD
+564 DLAAELERYAAGDAAD
-579 DPYRTVR
+579 PQHTVR

-597 TEDATDNSV
+597 AEETADSSA

-734 AALGRE
+734 AALGRR
-740 TLAEAGGAVRPE
+740 TLAEASGAVRPE

-885 AARGGLRPAATT
+885 AARGGLRPAATA

-909 AAAAGDRAAKAAVR
+909 AAAAGDRAATAAVL
-923 EVAQAVGR
+923 EVARAVGR
-931 GALGLIDLLD
+931 GALGLTDLLD

-960 LSEIARTVNEY
+960 LSEIARTVNEF

-1016 RHLPAG
+1016 RHLPTS

>member
-1 MSEPAPPS
+1 MSDTRPGDAT
-9 APDGA
+9 

-26 ADEGGP
+26 ADEGGA

-138 APSVPTRPPLPDAD
+138 SPSVPTRPPLPGAD

-159 VDAHRAVLLA
+159 VDGLRGVLLA
-169 GTRLVPSTPA
+169 GTRLVPSPPA
-179 TAGTVIGADVLA
+179 TSGTVIGADVLA
-191 SLDHALDT
+191 GLDRSLDAALAST
-199 ARRASG
+199 RRDGSG
-205 PESAT
+205 PAEGPGGGAGPDS
-210 AVDNAHRAGAAAH
+210 RAGSGVAA
-223 RAANH
+223 
-228 GPGNDAGPGPDPSSH
+228 G
-243 TTPAGHDNA
+243 
-252 KHATAGG
+252 
-259 DRGVPPHSTG
+259 
-269 VNTTP
+269 
-274 AGHGPARHTAT
+274 T
-285 GHAAAGGDRS
+285 GHAAGGSGEGAAPAEPDRN
-295 VPAHS
+295 PAHGVG
-300 TAEHDPAQH
+300 TTGAFGADPRQG
-309 TPTGHT
+309 PTDSSASGFDGRL
-315 TKTAATT
+315 AAGT
-322 EGRPTPGTGTEATA
+322 RPAPPEVDSPA
-336 RRPAQTG
+336 RRADVG
-343 PSHTTHAA
+343 ASDRAL
-351 TDAARGVPPHS
+351 
-362 TGVYA
+362 
-367 TPTGHGPAR
+367 
-376 HTATGHATAGGDRS
+376 AG
-390 VPAHSTAEHDPAQH
+390 
-404 TPTGHTTKTAATTE
+404 
-418 GHPAPGTG
+418 
-426 TEATARRPAQ
+426 
-436 TGPSHTTHTAT
+436 
-447 DAARGVPP
+447 
-455 HSTDVD
+455 
-461 ATSSAHGPARHTAT
+461 
-475 GHTTHLTAEGDHA
+475 
-488 LSAYLAQ
+488 YLAQ
-495 ASRRHPDLALHAIT
+495 ASRRHPDLALHAVT
-509 LWDDAPA
+509 LWDDASEGAPA
-516 DAAPQPPDPTRP
+516 PTTNAPQPPDSTST
-528 VTSHHI
+528 VTCHHI

-564 DLAAELERYTAGRAD
+564 DLAAELERYAAGRPD
-579 DPYRTVR
+579 DPQHTVR

-597 TEDATDNSV
+597 AESAKDSSA

-740 TLAEAGGAVRPE
+740 TLAEAGGAVRPD

-838 NGDIYRGVSSNAGEF
+838 NGDIYRGVSANAGEF
-853 GQLCAIALGRVDED
+853 GQLCAIALGRVDKD

-885 AARGGLRPAATT
+885 AARGGLRPVATT
-897 SGSTAAYLAVGR
+897 GGSTAAYLAVGR
-909 AAAAGDRAAKAAVR
+909 AAAAGDRAAAAAVR

-960 LSEIARTVNEY
+960 LAEIARTVNEF

-1001 HATFTPRLRGRETRA
+1001 HATFTPRLRGREARA
-1016 RHLPAG
+1016 RHLPTG

>member
-1 MSEPAPPS
+1 MPDTRPAGRTLNG
-9 APDGA
+9 PDDRAVGA
-14 LSPELRAVLRRW
+14 LSAEHRAVLRRW
-26 ADEGGP
+26 EAAGGA
-32 LATRAGVVLLAADGL
+32 LATRASVVLLAADGL

-58 SRQTVGS
+58 SRQTVGT

-76 GLEHRPRTGRP
+76 GLEQRPRTGRP

-110 AVARELGLSH
+110 SVARELGLSH

-130 RLVPDEPV
+130 RLTPDEAA
-138 APSVPTRPPLPDAD
+138 APSVPTRPPLPAAD

-159 VDAHRAVLLA
+159 VDPERAVLLA
-169 GTRLVPSTPA
+169 GTRRGAGHHGGGPRA
-179 TAGTVIGADVLA
+179 AGGTVIGADVLA
-191 SLDHALDT
+191 GLDRALD
-199 ARRASG
+199 
-205 PESAT
+205 
-210 AVDNAHRAGAAAH
+210 AVLAAAPGGAADGAAAE
-223 RAANH
+223 
-228 GPGNDAGPGPDPSSH
+228 GG
-243 TTPAGHDNA
+243 PAG
-252 KHATAGG
+252 GG
-259 DRGVPPHSTG
+259 
-269 VNTTP
+269 
-274 AGHGPARHTAT
+274 
-285 GHAAAGGDRS
+285 AAASLRDGLAD
-295 VPAHS
+295 
-300 TAEHDPAQH
+300 
-309 TPTGHT
+309 
-315 TKTAATT
+315 
-322 EGRPTPGTGTEATA
+322 
-336 RRPAQTG
+336 
-343 PSHTTHAA
+343 
-351 TDAARGVPPHS
+351 
-362 TGVYA
+362 
-367 TPTGHGPAR
+367 
-376 HTATGHATAGGDRS
+376 
-390 VPAHSTAEHDPAQH
+390 
-404 TPTGHTTKTAATTE
+404 
-418 GHPAPGTG
+418 
-426 TEATARRPAQ
+426 
-436 TGPSHTTHTAT
+436 
-447 DAARGVPP
+447 
-455 HSTDVD
+455 
-461 ATSSAHGPARHTAT
+461 
-475 GHTTHLTAEGDHA
+475 
-488 LSAYLAQ
+488 YLAE
-495 ASRRHPDLALHAIT
+495 ASRSHPDLLLHAVT
-509 LWDDAPA
+509 LWDAPGGTVPA
-516 DAAPQPPDPTRP
+516 PPDGLLTLHR
-528 VTSHHI
+528 I

-564 DLAAELERYTAGRAD
+564 DLAAELKRYAAARQDRPCAA
-579 DPYRTVR
+579 VR
-586 WLRENVAGHLG
+586 WLRENVAGHLRA
-597 TEDATDNSV
+597 E
-606 RGHTWSGV
+606 HTPDGPAPNLSWSGV

-671 LRATSGKPRTPVRL
+671 RRATSGKPRTPVRL
-685 RGAAAHA
+685 SGTAAHA
-692 LGIHIDPELL
+692 LGIHIDPEVL

-717 TRSVSADTDPAE
+717 SSPVTADTDPAE

-740 TLAEAGGAVRPE
+740 TLARARGAVREE

-797 VIMEKDSTA
+797 VLMEKDSTA

-838 NGDIYRGVSSNAGEF
+838 NGDLYRGISSNAGEF
-853 GQLCAIALGRVDED
+853 GQLCAIALGRVGKD
-867 GRPEILPECNPPV
+867 GRPEMVPECNPPV

-885 AARGGLRPAATT
+885 AVRGGMRAPGGADPGA
-897 SGSTAAYLAVGR
+897 GSTAAYLAVGE
-909 AAAAGDRAAKAAVR
+909 AAAAGDPAAAAAVR

-931 GALGLIDLLD
+931 GALGLVDLLD
-941 IDLIVLGGPFFTDD
+941 IDLIVLGGPFFTPD

-960 LSEIARTVNEY
+960 LDEITRTVNEF

-978 RVEVEPSVLSAGA
+978 RVEVEPSVLSAEA

-996 ASTIF
+996 ASTLF
-1001 HATFTPRLRGRETRA
+1001 HATFTPRLRGERRPPGASGGLRA
-1016 RHLPAG
+1016 

>member
-1 MSEPAPPS
+1 MSDTRPAADP
-9 APDGA
+9 ADGA

-26 ADEGGP
+26 AEEGGP

-130 RLVPDEPV
+130 RLIPDEPV
-138 APSVPTRPPLPDAD
+138 SPSVPTRPPLPGAD

-159 VDAHRAVLLA
+159 VDALCGVLLA
-169 GTRLVPSTPA
+169 GTRLVPSPPA
-179 TAGTVIGADVLA
+179 TAGTVIGADVLS
-191 SLDHALDT
+191 SLDSALDAALAT
-199 ARRASG
+199 RGRRGAGTDAR
-205 PESAT
+205 
-210 AVDNAHRAGAAAH
+210 
-223 RAANH
+223 
-228 GPGNDAGPGPDPSSH
+228 
-243 TTPAGHDNA
+243 
-252 KHATAGG
+252 
-259 DRGVPPHSTG
+259 
-269 VNTTP
+269 
-274 AGHGPARHTAT
+274 
-285 GHAAAGGDRS
+285 
-295 VPAHS
+295 
-300 TAEHDPAQH
+300 
-309 TPTGHT
+309 
-315 TKTAATT
+315 
-322 EGRPTPGTGTEATA
+322 GTQTVH
-336 RRPAQTG
+336 RPAQASDT
-343 PSHTTHAA
+343 AA
-351 TDAARGVPPHS
+351 RAPVAHPRTDANADARTAPTHDPDTSARLGAGARGV
-362 TGVYA
+362 
-367 TPTGHGPAR
+367 R
-376 HTATGHATAGGDRS
+376 AGERS
-390 VPAHSTAEHDPAQH
+390 AD
-404 TPTGHTTKTAATTE
+404 
-418 GHPAPGTG
+418 APGAGMSGAVGPGQTTG
-426 TEATARRPAQ
+426 DSARRV
-436 TGPSHTTHTAT
+436 
-447 DAARGVPP
+447 DVAASDR
-455 HSTDVD
+455 
-461 ATSSAHGPARHTAT
+461 
-475 GHTTHLTAEGDHA
+475 A
-488 LSAYLAQ
+488 LAGYLAQ

-509 LWDDAPA
+509 LWDDAPGSEPA
-516 DAAPQPPDPTRP
+516 PAAEIPQPPDSGGQ
-528 VTSHHI
+528 VTCHHI

-564 DLAAELERYTAGRAD
+564 DLAAELERYAAGRPG
-579 DPYRTVR
+579 DPYRGVR
-586 WLRENVAGHLG
+586 WLRENVAGHLVA
-597 TEDATDNSV
+597 EPSADSSV

-838 NGDIYRGVSSNAGEF
+838 NGDIYRGVSANAGEF
-853 GQLCAIALGRVDED
+853 GQLCAIALGRVDKD

-885 AARGGLRPAATT
+885 AARGGMRPAATT

-909 AAAAGDRAAKAAVR
+909 AAAAGDRAAAAAVR

-960 LSEIARTVNEY
+960 LAEIARTVNEF

-1016 RHLPAG
+1016 RHLPTS

>member
-1 MSEPAPPS
+1 MSDTRPSDIRPSDTRPPDTRPS
-9 APDGA
+9 DTRPGDTRPGDGA

-138 APSVPTRPPLPDAD
+138 SPSVPTRPPLPGAD

-159 VDAHRAVLLA
+159 VDALRGVLLA
-169 GTRLVPSTPA
+169 GTRLIPSTPA
-179 TAGTVIGADVLA
+179 RAGTVIGADVLA
-191 SLDHALDT
+191 GLDSSLDAALAST
-199 ARRASG
+199 RR
-205 PESAT
+205 
-210 AVDNAHRAGAAAH
+210 R
-223 RAANH
+223 
-228 GPGNDAGPGPDPSSH
+228 GPGPADDRDPGPPTGPGPGAGRVNRPGSGAGAEPEQAAPP
-243 TTPAGHDNA
+243 TPDG
-252 KHATAGG
+252 
-259 DRGVPPHSTG
+259 STG
-269 VNTTP
+269 RHARPAAVVPDSTTRP
-274 AGHGPARHTAT
+274 GVRTGTGAGRPGADAGRDTANSTVGDSITGPAD
-285 GHAAAGGDRS
+285 GSGSG
-295 VPAHS
+295 S
-300 TAEHDPAQH
+300 TA
-309 TPTGHT
+309 
-315 TKTAATT
+315 
-322 EGRPTPGTGTEATA
+322 RPGAGTGNSPPGPDSPN
-336 RRPAQTG
+336 RPDVIA
-343 PSHTTHAA
+343 SDRAL
-351 TDAARGVPPHS
+351 
-362 TGVYA
+362 
-367 TPTGHGPAR
+367 
-376 HTATGHATAGGDRS
+376 AG
-390 VPAHSTAEHDPAQH
+390 
-404 TPTGHTTKTAATTE
+404 
-418 GHPAPGTG
+418 
-426 TEATARRPAQ
+426 
-436 TGPSHTTHTAT
+436 
-447 DAARGVPP
+447 
-455 HSTDVD
+455 
-461 ATSSAHGPARHTAT
+461 
-475 GHTTHLTAEGDHA
+475 
-488 LSAYLAQ
+488 YLAQ
-495 ASRRHPDLALHAIT
+495 AGRRHPELALHAIT
-509 LWDDAPA
+509 LWDDAPGS
-516 DAAPQPPDPTRP
+516 DPAPATEVFQPPGAASRMTR
-528 VTSHHI
+528 HHI
-534 PARSTWRT
+534 PARATWRT

-564 DLAAELERYTAGRAD
+564 DLAAELERYAAGRAD
-579 DPYRTVR
+579 DPYRGVR
-586 WLRENVAGHLG
+586 WLRENVAGHLRAEHPAD
-597 TEDATDNSV
+597 TSA
-606 RGHTWSGV
+606 RAHTWSGV

-853 GQLCAIALGRVDED
+853 GQLCAIALGRVDKD

-885 AARGGLRPAATT
+885 AARGGMRPVATT
-897 SGSTAAYLAVGR
+897 NGSTAAYLAVGR
-909 AAAAGDRAAKAAVR
+909 AAAAGDRAAAAAVR

-960 LSEIARTVNEY
+960 LSEIARTVNEF

-1016 RHLPAG
+1016 RHLPVG